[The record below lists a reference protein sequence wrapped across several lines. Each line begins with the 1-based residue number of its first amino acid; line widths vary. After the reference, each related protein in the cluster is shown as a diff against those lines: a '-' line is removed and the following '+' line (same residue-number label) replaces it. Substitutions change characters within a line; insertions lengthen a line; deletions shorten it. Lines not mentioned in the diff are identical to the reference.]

1 MGAKAR
7 GKSIQIDF
15 TYRGIRCR
23 ETLKLEPTKAN
34 LLFAERKCS
43 TVLLEIAI
51 ETFDYRKHFPNSKR
65 AFQFG
70 DKSSGIQLVK
80 DALFS
85 YLADK
90 KIRVAHSTYGSYETA
105 VRCHLIPA
113 FGHMR
118 VIDLNTQ
125 GIRYWLKELTSSIS
139 NKRINNVLIPLR
151 GILNDAFADG
161 SIDRNPMDRIKNLK
175 VHSREPNP
183 FRDNEQFSIVN
194 SASHQ
199 GIATA
204 IQFGFWTGL
213 RIGELIALR
222 WSDIDW
228 NSETAHIRHNNVRGH
243 AKGTK
248 TEAGNRSI
256 DLLLPALEALQC
268 QKELTYQQND
278 YVFHNP
284 NTNRNWSDD
293 IKFRKIAWEPTIRR
307 AKVQY
312 REPKQMRH
320 TFASMMLTANENIA
334 WVSQQLGHTSIQ
346 TTLKR
351 YARWIPKMNNG
362 SGTKAVEMFSKSAQN
377 DTTTAQKKT
386 EARKLPSLL
395 DLYGGASG
403 TRTPDTRIMIPVL

>member
-1 MGAKAR
+1 MGAKLR
-7 GKSIQIDF
+7 GKSIQVDF
-15 TYRGIRCR
+15 SYQGQRCR
-23 ETLKLEPTKAN
+23 ETLKLEPTKAH
-34 LLFAERKCS
+34 LLFAERKHA
-43 TVLLEIAI
+43 TILHEIAI
-51 ETFDYRKHFPNSKR
+51 GTFDYRKHFPNSKR
-65 AFQFG
+65 ALQF
-70 DKSSGIQLVK
+70 SGSQSGTQLVK
-80 DALFS
+80 DALLS

-90 KIRVAHSTYGSYETA
+90 KIRIANSTYGSYETA

-113 FGHMR
+113 FGQMR
-118 VIDLNTQ
+118 VEDLSTQ
-125 GIRYWLKELTSSIS
+125 VIRHWLGGLTTIK

-151 GILNDAFADG
+151 AILDDAFADG

-175 VHSREPNP
+175 VRTREPEP
-183 FRDNEQFSIVN
+183 FDDVEQLAIV
-194 SASHQ
+194 SAASDQ
-199 GIATA
+199 GIANA

-228 NSETAHIRHNNVRGH
+228 RSDTVHIRHNNVRGLE
-243 AKGTK
+243 KGTK

-256 DLLLPALEALQC
+256 DLLLPALKALQC
-268 QKELTYQQND
+268 QKKITFNQND

-284 NTNRNWSDD
+284 NTNRNWNDD
-293 IKFRKIAWEPTIRR
+293 IKFRKIAWEPTVKR
-307 AKVQY
+307 AKIHY

-320 TFASMMLTANENIA
+320 TYASMMLTAGENIA

-362 SGTKAVEMFSKSAQN
+362 SGTKAVAMFSKSTQN
-377 DTTTAQKKT
+377 DTILAQKKT

-395 DLYGGASG
+395 HLYGGASG
-403 TRTPDTRIMIPVL
+403 TRTPDTWIMIPPL